1 MIVSISHSFDVRDN
15 AFVASLRLFMFTVCE
30 MVVLAIPHLATF
42 GDLTLDTIHH
52 LAAGI
57 ITI

>member
-1 MIVSISHSFDVRDN
+1 MIVSISHSFDVREN
-15 AFVASLRLFMFTVCE
+15 AFDDSLGLFTVCE

-42 GDLTLDTIHH
+42 GDLTLDTTHH